1 MPGRPAEPAPPGAAA
16 EAGWAEFE
24 RRALRARPDLEAQ
37 GYRIACRAGCAA
49 CCHSMVSVTPEEAFA
64 IAAYIE
70 ALPAAGAELIDR
82 IVAHNGAHGGLGGG
96 ARVSARIAC
105 PCLDPETRLCRIHP
119 ARPLTCRG
127 MNSVDAAA
135 CDAALDA
142 GDAAAGVPTVV
153 AYHRIVQSIY
163 DRLGQDLAD
172 KGLAPY
178 SLELTGALAAIW
190 RTPDAHGRW
199 RAGEDVFAGCRA
211 AALTDAPIPRLA

>member
-16 EAGWAEFE
+16 AAGWAEFE
-24 RRALRARPDLEAQ
+24 ARAERARPKLEAQ
-37 GYRIACRAGCAA
+37 GYRAACRAGCAA

-70 ALPAAGAELIDR
+70 ALPAADAELMDR

-96 ARVSARIAC
+96 ARVKARIAC
-105 PCLDPETRLCRIHP
+105 PCLDPETRLCRIHA

-127 MNSVDAAA
+127 MNAVDAAA
-135 CDAALDA
+135 CDAALET
-142 GDAAAGVPTVV
+142 GDPAAGVPTVL

-172 KGLAPY
+172 RGLAPD

-190 RTPDAHGRW
+190 RTPDADGRW
-199 RAGEDVFAGCRA
+199 RAGEDIFAGCRA
-211 AALTDAPIPRLA
+211 AELTDAPIPRPA